1 MGTGIETVT
10 ELRASEERIKMQ
22 QPALRVFLFLA
33 VVSAQPFENKNN
45 SSSAIPFRQKR
56 STYHW
61 LYCPTG
67 EQFIAV
73 HSSDIMYG
81 HVMEEFEHK
90 CQCYRDSP
98 PYEKHKSWNTD
109 RSDYY
114 WFHFRTLGLWLHGDY
129 SGECLQDPRHVLRDR
144 EKSVGLRQRIQL
156 QFQADVRWHRC

>member
-1 MGTGIETVT
+1 MGTTGIETVT

-90 CQCYRDSP
+90 CQCYSDST
-98 PYEKHKSWNTD
+98 S
-109 RSDYY
+109 RG
-114 WFHFRTLGLWLHGDY
+114 TLTEAIITAVRQSTMGFLL
-129 SGECLQDPRHVLRDR
+129 VLFPNF
-144 EKSVGLRQRIQL
+144 GTL
-156 QFQADVRWHRC
+156 AT